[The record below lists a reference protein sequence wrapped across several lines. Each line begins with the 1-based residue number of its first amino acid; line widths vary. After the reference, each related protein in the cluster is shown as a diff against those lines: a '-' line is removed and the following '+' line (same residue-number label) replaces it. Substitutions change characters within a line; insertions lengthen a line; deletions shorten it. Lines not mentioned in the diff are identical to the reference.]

1 MTEGRAHAQWN
12 QQTTEALADLREL
25 LTSVDMEAE
34 LPDSWRLQCEA
45 PQSTDKDTPADAQ
58 QPHVKKLDS
67 AMQISTF
74 GLAGCTVSHSRTE
87 IGLLPSFRWVQAGTM
102 MVAVGVPEATQE
114 AVKAMQELM
123 QSGDQQKILQACES
137 GALQVGTVGPGDLL
151 YVPPGA
157 VVSHKTNSSDVLG
170 LRFGV
175 LAYEMR
181 ERLQSLQDAFAQQ
194 AALVGVLTAASQR
207 VSSFEVVLSRPQE
220 SAAALMIEAG
230 LESAGE
236 RKDQDQEGN
245 GSGSGSGAKPAAA
258 EAAEAEMPLTQ
269 AEKQPLDP
277 AKIETSAAALPKQQE
292 ETNEVDAAEA
302 GEAEQAPA
310 KKDATLVVGEEA
322 LPKQQEETN
331 EVDAAAAAEA
341 EQAPAKTDST
351 LVGEETA
358 ATPQEQSAA
367 LKAAVDPPVEGEKTE
382 AAAPAGTAK
391 PADPAKE
398 KQKPEEET
406 TKADLSKGR
415 KKTEEEQEKK
425 ADTPNDQ
432 KESEKEKSESKSDQ
446 EKKKQAEEAAARAAN
461 LSQQEKKPAKT
472 AEKAAGAAAAKT
484 GPKKREAEKKDK
496 EKDKDKKKTKR

>member
-1 MTEGRAHAQWN
+1 
-12 QQTTEALADLREL
+12 
-25 LTSVDMEAE
+25 
-34 LPDSWRLQCEA
+34 
-45 PQSTDKDTPADAQ
+45 
-58 QPHVKKLDS
+58 
-67 AMQISTF
+67 
-74 GLAGCTVSHSRTE
+74 
-87 IGLLPSFRWVQAGTM
+87 M

-151 YVPPGA
+151 HVPPGA
-157 VVSHKTNSSDVLG
+157 VVSHKTNSSDVL
-170 LRFGV
+170 V

-258 EAAEAEMPLTQ
+258 EAAEAETPLTQ

-341 EQAPAKTDST
+341 EQAQAKTDST

-406 TKADLSKGR
+406 TKADPSKGR
-415 KKTEEEQEKK
+415 KKTEEEQEKRRIPQTIKKNQKKIKQK
-425 ADTPNDQ
+425 AKAT
-432 KESEKEKSESKSDQ
+432 
-446 EKKKQAEEAAARAAN
+446 KKKETSRGGSGKSRQPVAAR
-461 LSQQEKKPAKT
+461 
-472 AEKAAGAAAAKT
+472 EKASKDSGKSRRRSR
-484 GPKKREAEKKDK
+484 GQDRSQKKRG
-496 EKDKDKKKTKR
+496 